1 MDVAMGYTAENWKA
15 RIAQRN
21 DLTMGLVH
29 LTRDQGKTSG
39 LDILLK
45 ILVERKLIGSDTTSG
60 FIVGS
65 NRAVCLQ
72 EAPIYSL
79 AQNIYTEQEYRKE
92 NKKAKTRYLGFGLQF
107 NKRFVYEK
115 HGRPV
120 IYDKT
125 QAAKSYL
132 PQSEWWRIVNF
143 DLNNEKAIIDWS
155 HEREWRVPGDLT
167 FELTDVSVVLPNG
180 SAYRKFVEKC
190 EEKNEL
196 KILSSVNGIVQL
208 GMVFY

>member
-1 MDVAMGYTAENWKA
+1 MGYTQENWKA
-15 RIAQRN
+15 RIAQRS
-21 DLTMGLVH
+21 DLTTGLVH

-45 ILVERKLIGSDTTSG
+45 ILIERKLNGSDPTTG
-60 FIVGS
+60 FIVGN
-65 NRAVCLQ
+65 NRAVCFQ

-92 NKKAKTRYLGFGLQF
+92 NEKAKTRYLGFGLRF
-107 NKRFVYEK
+107 TKRFIYK
-115 HGRPV
+115 KRGRPV

-125 QAAKSYL
+125 QDAKTYL
-132 PQSEWWRIVNF
+132 PKSEWWRIVNF
-143 DLNNEKAIIDWS
+143 DLNDEKAIIDWS

-167 FELTDVSVVLPNG
+167 FALSDVSVILPNDR
-180 SAYRKFVEKC
+180 AYRKFVEKC
-190 EEKNEL
+190 EEKKEE

-208 GMVFY
+208 GMIFY